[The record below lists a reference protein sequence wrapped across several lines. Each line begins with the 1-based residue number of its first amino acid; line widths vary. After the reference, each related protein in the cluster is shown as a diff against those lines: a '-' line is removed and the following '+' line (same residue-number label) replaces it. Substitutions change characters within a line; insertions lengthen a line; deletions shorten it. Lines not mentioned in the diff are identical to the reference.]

1 MFVLP
6 LENLLLNNHKTFEQE
21 EFDDT
26 KGVIMERNSLI
37 LIHMTFIEIMQVN

>member
-6 LENLLLNNHKTFEQE
+6 LENLLLNNHKTFAQE

-26 KGVIMERNSLI
+26 KGVKLN
-37 LIHMTFIEIMQVN
+37 NN